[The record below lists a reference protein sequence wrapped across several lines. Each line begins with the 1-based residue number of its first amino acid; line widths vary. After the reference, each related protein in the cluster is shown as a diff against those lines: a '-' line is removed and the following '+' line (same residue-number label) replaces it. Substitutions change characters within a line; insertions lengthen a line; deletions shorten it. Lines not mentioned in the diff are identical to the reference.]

1 LKNKKDIYADLF
13 KKMYTIRI
21 FEEKVVQLVNQ
32 SIILGPTHVY
42 IGQEAIAAGICENLS
57 VSDYIVSHHRGHG
70 HCIAKGA
77 NLNKMMAE
85 LWGKATGYSKGKG
98 GSMHIADF
106 SVGMLGANG
115 IVGGG
120 MPIATGAA
128 LASKL
133 RRDNKVVV
141 CFFGDGAINE
151 GSFYEAANLAAVLGL
166 PIIYVCENNLYG
178 MSLPVSKGTLVKD
191 MSQKAEAFGIR
202 GLSIDGNDV
211 IGVYETFRD
220 VIRYAREELKPVLV
234 ECKTYRW
241 SGHSAVDPRAYR
253 TREEEQE
260 WKLKCPIKNFEE
272 KLLAE
277 KILGEDKLKEIK
289 QKAEEEIEQAV
300 EFAKNSPD
308 PEPGVIFE
316 DLFS

>member
-1 LKNKKDIYADLF
+1 MKNKKDIYADLF